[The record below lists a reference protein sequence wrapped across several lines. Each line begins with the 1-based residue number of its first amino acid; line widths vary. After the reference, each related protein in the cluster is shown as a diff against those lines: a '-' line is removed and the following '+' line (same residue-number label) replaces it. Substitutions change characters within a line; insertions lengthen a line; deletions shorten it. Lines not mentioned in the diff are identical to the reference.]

1 MMQFLRKWLK
11 DQLHFFFWTYFPIL
25 LTIIFG
31 VFMANYFPDIAM
43 QAVGVFAIVM
53 MVAVFLLS

>member
-1 MMQFLRKWLK
+1 MMRFLSKWLK

-31 VFMANYFPDIAM
+31 IFMVNYSPDIAM

-53 MVAVFLLS
+53 LVAVFFLS